1 MANMSYLQQQAMEHV
16 TSMSNKE
23 LADFAQLVADEAQAR
38 LQRNLLNSKLH
49 NLQVSRTLERS
60 RQRRNERR

>member
-38 LQRNLLNSKLH
+38 LQRNLLNNKLH
-49 NLQVSRTLERS
+49 KLELDRTLQRS
-60 RQRRNERR
+60 RQRRHERR